1 MHQAIKD
8 LFDRYE
14 AQTNAALAGQ
24 PDMAAVTD
32 LYDQAFIAAS
42 PAGVI
47 AGQKDREFRDALAAG
62 FTRNRE
68 LGATRVEIRDLRIMP
83 IDPIHAL
90 AHVDWRAVYDTA
102 AGQTQ
107 IDFTNTYLTRTDDDG
122 SRVFGWITGDENE
135 ALREHGII

>member
-14 AQTNAALAGQ
+14 SQTNAALAGQ

-62 FTRNRE
+62 FARNRE
-68 LGATRVEIRDLRIMP
+68 LGATRVEIRDLRVMP

-102 AGQTQ
+102 DGQKQ
-107 IDFTNTYLTRTDDDG
+107 IDFTNTYLTRTDGDAT
-122 SRVFGWITGDENE
+122 RVFGWITGDENQ